1 MSLERPSDVLGSI
14 LGINIKRWCG
24 VHGVHTAILYK
35 RNKVEC
41 EKWEGDKL
49 D

>member
-1 MSLERPSDVLGSI
+1 MSFERLSDVFGSI
-14 LGINIKRWCG
+14 FGINIKRWCG
-24 VHGVHTAILYK
+24 VYGVYMVILYK